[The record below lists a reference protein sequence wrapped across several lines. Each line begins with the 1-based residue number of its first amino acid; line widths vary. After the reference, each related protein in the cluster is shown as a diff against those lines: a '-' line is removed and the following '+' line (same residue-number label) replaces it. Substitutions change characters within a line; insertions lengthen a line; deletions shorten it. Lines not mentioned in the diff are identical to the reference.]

1 MMPGLTLR
9 AGGAYAP
16 EFTAEE
22 GIALPDFRSLLTE
35 RLCKAV
41 KTLRRT
47 HDNSAIFPILRNDF
61 QHLRRKVLALVT
73 AEPILHFINTGNH
86 ALDTV
91 FIADQKPPIIQFFI
105 LATQGEVCDTLG
117 FRVFLTPCKGLLS
130 HCNGFTVPLH
140 TVNGEKFTLET
151 VRIEDSTHQAL
162 HPSYSAE
169 KSGQRIKLDFPSI
182 IIGGK
187 AKRDSQFLNPPHS
200 RPQPLPHPSWPRWKH
215 RRWRCGASPSSCR

>member
-1 MMPGLTLR
+1 MNTGQ
-9 AGGAYAP
+9 
-16 EFTAEE
+16 TAEE

-47 HDNSAIFPILRNDF
+47 HDNPAIFPILRNDF

-73 AEPILHFINTGNH
+73 AEPILHFINTGNL

-105 LATQGEVCDTLG
+105 LATQGEVCDTPG

-187 AKRDSQFLNPPHS
+187 AKRDSQFLTKLQRKQFAEVSALLHHIDGK
-200 RPQPLPHPSWPRWKH
+200 RRTIRKEGH
-215 RRWRCGASPSSCR
+215 RKQAAILNVFEKE

>member
-1 MMPGLTLR
+1 MFPLDYIAVAVQLR
-9 AGGAYAP
+9 NNTVNTGQ
-16 EFTAEE
+16 TAKE

-105 LATQGEVCDTLG
+105 LATQGEVCDTPG
-117 FRVFLTPCKGLLS
+117 FRVPSAKKVTANKRPSFIFRSSMPRNFTVFVNFMFMLLS
-130 HCNGFTVPLH
+130 AQKIAHYK
-140 TVNGEKFTLET
+140 VNDTY
-151 VRIEDSTHQAL
+151 R
-162 HPSYSAE
+162 
-169 KSGQRIKLDFPSI
+169 
-182 IIGGK
+182 
-187 AKRDSQFLNPPHS
+187 
-200 RPQPLPHPSWPRWKH
+200 
-215 RRWRCGASPSSCR
+215 